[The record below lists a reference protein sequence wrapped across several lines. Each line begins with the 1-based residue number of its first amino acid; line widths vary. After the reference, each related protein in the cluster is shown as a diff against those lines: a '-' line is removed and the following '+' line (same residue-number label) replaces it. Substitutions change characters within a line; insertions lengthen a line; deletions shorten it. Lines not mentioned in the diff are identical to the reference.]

1 MYIEL
6 SRVLPKI
13 ECLKNI
19 FPSDKIK
26 DLCLSMKYNENAII
40 PVWRLTFYALWFIA
54 NIENKNVD
62 GNTIDVLNENI

>member
-1 MYIEL
+1 MNNQCIKL
-6 SRVLPKI
+6 
-13 ECLKNI
+13 
-19 FPSDKIK
+19 IK